1 MDKALNGTTEAPVPL
16 AVEVQVLING
26 VPVTWRRD
34 PNHVPPPGISEAN
47 VADILAGLRAMQ
59 TLQRQY
65 TGVFAGQGDISI
77 TPWDSLPYVAAIN
90 KAVEAAGLHHEAP
103 MQPTTPSIAASA
115 AKFGRGAI
123 QVTGIT
129 PPATMETI
137 RAVRGATF
145 YQTTD
150 GPQVMFHHNGTTY
163 VAKVVGDNTAALTS
177 GQAVY
182 FVAKHQA
189 HNMIELSVQPVGGH
203 WEYTEPAKAATP
215 APLPAPPQAEQF

>member
-1 MDKALNGTTEAPVPL
+1 
-16 AVEVQVLING
+16 VEVQVLING

-34 PNHVPPPGISEAN
+34 TNHVPPPGISEAN

-59 TLQRQY
+59 LLQRQY

-77 TPWDSLPYVAAIN
+77 TPWDGLPYAAAIN

-103 MQPTTPSIAASA
+103 VLPAAPSIAASA

-123 QVTGIT
+123 QVVSIT
-129 PPATMETI
+129 PPATMDAI
-137 RAVRGATF
+137 RMVRGATF

-163 VAKVVGDNTAALTS
+163 VAKVVGDNMATLTS
-177 GQAVY
+177 GQSVY

-189 HNMIELSVQPVGGH
+189 HNMVELSVQPVGGQ
-203 WEYTEPAKAATP
+203 WEHTLPTQPADNLPTMDTAHEHP
-215 APLPAPPQAEQF
+215 PAPPTHRA